1 MDVGSVDPR
10 DVRWEID
17 EPRYRVHFWTES
29 ADPVTGTIGRGAD
42 EQELSGPDVHGAAVL
57 AWAADEAAERGADWF
72 EVFVVVDRTPGD
84 RGLVRLT
91 PLR

>member
-1 MDVGSVDPR
+1 MDVRGVDPR
-10 DVRWEID
+10 DVRWEVD

-29 ADPVTGTIGRGAD
+29 ADPVTGSLGRACD
-42 EQELSGPDVHGAAVL
+42 EQELSGSDVHASAVL
-57 AWAADEAAERGADWF
+57 AWAADEAVERRAASF

-91 PLR
+91 PLH